1 MSIPEFFALKYIF
14 FLPLLLYSV
23 LQKKK
28 KKKCRKSVTSC
39 FHLVGGSFKRLKC
52 DKKTI
57 PGTPTPFSFRQ
68 HL

>member
-28 KKKCRKSVTSC
+28 KKNAESLLPVV
-39 FHLVGGSFKRLKC
+39 F
-52 DKKTI
+52 I
-57 PGTPTPFSFRQ
+57 
-68 HL
+68 